1 MQIKARR
8 ALSQPNERC
17 RPQDRLPEPVTGP
30 PQGRPLPARHQSSP
44 SCHQLER
51 CARNRRRCR
60 HRCRGAE
67 QWFTFRLN
75 GQTDDDVFL
84 DVRSI
89 SGRPKLAKRGS
100 WFRIVKFCSSSFA
113 NQFRDRGSPACPERR
128 AARLLRL
135 RWSDTASISEKTSLL
150 GHLCWV
156 SSSVWSRVRRAYAS
170 TQARRRCGLRH
181 RQWPATREKRKEG
194 SSRQTKAGSFVS
206 KTKGGSSRENK
217 SGGLLENESGGLA
230 CVIDV
235 RRCLF
240 QISGRDLPLSMDGAC
255 KVIPHEAQYV
265 WLVTPSAPL
274 RSSGTN
280 LFPHPSNSSP
290 PTTDLIKLR
299 EGVLT
304 VGDSE
309 AFQRD
314 LASTSARRI
323 PLMLRA

>member
-170 TQARRRCGLRH
+170 TQARRRCVLRH
-181 RQWPATREKRKEG
+181 RQWPATRENEKRGRLVKRKEG
-194 SSRQTKAGSFVS
+194 RSSRKRKEVRLEKTKAGVCS
-206 KTKGGSSRENK
+206 KTKAG
-217 SGGLLENESGGLA
+217 
-230 CVIDV
+230 
-235 RRCLF
+235 
-240 QISGRDLPLSMDGAC
+240 
-255 KVIPHEAQYV
+255 V
-265 WLVTPSAPL
+265 WLALLTYDVVYFKSAEGICLCRWMERARSFLTRRNAFGFSRLRRPSEVAGQICSPIRQIRHPL
-274 RSSGTN
+274 RPI
-280 LFPHPSNSSP
+280 LSN
-290 PTTDLIKLR
+290 
-299 EGVLT
+299 
-304 VGDSE
+304 
-309 AFQRD
+309 
-314 LASTSARRI
+314 
-323 PLMLRA
+323 